1 MYSEILLT
9 KIRANTIQQLKKL
22 NIFNRNTMLEVFFN
36 PVETAQQVQATYDL
50 VETLKPPFEIPDE
63 SVDGLIRFALTEDN
77 KPVGMYPHECHTLI
91 AGQTRTGKSTL
102 LKILF
107 AQAICIDGNNE

>member
-1 MYSEILLT
+1 MYSELLRA
-9 KIRANTIQQLKKL
+9 KIVSNTIRQLKGM
-22 NIFNRNTMLEVFFN
+22 NAFDREAM
-36 PVETAQQVQATYDL
+36 VELVLDPIEAAHNVQAAYDL
-50 VETLKPPFEIPDE
+50 YQSMKPTFELPDE
-63 SVDGLIRFALTEDN
+63 SVDGPIRFALTEDN

-107 AQAICIDGNNE
+107 ALAISLDETDE